1 MTVKNNG
8 PESKNGFM
16 QRWSERKIE
25 SQTAIERNLEKESL
39 PSDFSAKEN
48 LKESEPSN
56 FKSDEDMTPLEQLTE
71 ESNYSDFLSPNVSDA
86 LRKQALRKLFHMPFL
101 NVVDELDDYAEDYTK
116 FAALGD
122 IIPHEMKRMLEREKK
137 KEQEQQ
143 ELEEQQA
150 LRDRDE
156 LNTSELKND
165 ELENENLEN
174 DLATDFDADNPE
186 NKSINLKDKIDNEK
200 LN

>member
-48 LKESEPSN
+48 FKESEPSN

-143 ELEEQQA
+143 ELEEEQA
-150 LRDRDE
+150 LRDRGE
-156 LNTSELKND
+156 LNTTELNNN
-165 ELENENLEN
+165 ESENEKLAN
-174 DLATDFDADNPE
+174 DLATDFEADNPE

>member
-143 ELEEQQA
+143 ELEEEQA

-156 LNTSELKND
+156 LNTTELNNN
-165 ELENENLEN
+165 ESENEKLAN
-174 DLATDFDADNPE
+174 DLATDFEADNPE